1 MDKIKNKLLVILLL
15 VTLIPVLLIG
25 GYALFSSMRVL
36 QKSSIAIHE
45 SRVALTTE
53 RIEKY
58 FASVNSDLFYLRDSN
73 SLHLY
78 FGALKSKSS
87 HSERLLLT
95 NLRSSLRKFSEQKG
109 IYQQVRFIDIKGME
123 VVRIDRNKGKSRNI
137 SDTVLQDKSSSEY
150 FKQTINKENDSLYIS
165 DIGLNQENGRIEQPI
180 RSVIHFST
188 PVFNKDNILQ
198 GILVLNIKLDEV
210 FGFIKEQEKEGEE
223 LTFTSTEGYYYYH
236 TNAKKRW
243 GSKKDLATKIDL
255 YSEHPT
261 LKGKV
266 VFTKKLANLE
276 TEDGIGTYKSIIL
289 NDGKTYLGNL
299 ISIAPKAVVYKLER
313 DFLYV
318 FLGII
323 LLTLILSFSLA
334 LFLSYLVTQPLVQL
348 TNSVDKLSKGD
359 LETPIEITSNDEIGK
374 LAHAV
379 ELLRK
384 SMKILMKRAA

>member
-299 ISIAPKAVVYKLER
+299 ISIAPKAVVY
-313 DFLYV
+313 
-318 FLGII
+318 
-323 LLTLILSFSLA
+323 
-334 LFLSYLVTQPLVQL
+334 
-348 TNSVDKLSKGD
+348 
-359 LETPIEITSNDEIGK
+359 
-374 LAHAV
+374 
-379 ELLRK
+379 
-384 SMKILMKRAA
+384 

>member
-15 VTLIPVLLIG
+15 VTLLPVLLIG

-45 SRVALTTE
+45 SRVALTAE

-150 FKQTINKENDSLYIS
+150 FKQTINKENDALYIS
-165 DIGLNQENGRIEQPI
+165 DIGLNRENGRIEQPI
-180 RSVIHFST
+180 RPVIHFST
-188 PVFNKDNILQ
+188 PVFNKDNTLQ

-210 FGFIKEQEKEGEE
+210 FGFIEEQEKKGEE
-223 LTFTSTEGYYYYH
+223 LTFTSSEGYYYYH
-236 TNAKKRW
+236 TNAEKRW
-243 GSKKDLATKIDL
+243 GSATDLATKTDL

-261 LKGKV
+261 LKDKV

-276 TEDGIGTYKSIIL
+276 TEDGIGSYKSIIL
-289 NDGKTYLGNL
+289 NDGKTHLGNL
-299 ISIAPKAVVYKLER
+299 ISIAPKAVVYELER

-348 TNSVDKLSKGD
+348 TDSVDKLSKGD
-359 LETPIEITSNDEIGK
+359 LETPIIITSDDEIGK